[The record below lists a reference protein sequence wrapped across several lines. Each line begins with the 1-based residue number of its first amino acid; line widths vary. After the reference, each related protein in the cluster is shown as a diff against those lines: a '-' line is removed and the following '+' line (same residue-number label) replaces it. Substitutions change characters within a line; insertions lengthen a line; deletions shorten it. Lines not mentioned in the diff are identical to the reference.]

1 MKDPIPFNSY
11 CSKTWWALSLKER
24 FLDSITTVGSSFSD
38 SMLFQCSN
46 FFFVRTKVFFL
57 CSFTTVKHHCCKSIR
72 WATDP
77 APPPQKTKNILAPL
91 LSHCLGTF
99 GVSLLC
105 ETLLAVHTSLLASKS
120 FTTSILATIIVQILN
135 ECKTEDNPGGN
146 SGALCQSLTH
156 IFKQFLN

>member
-1 MKDPIPFNSY
+1 MVGTEFKRKVFRFNH
-11 CSKTWWALSLKER
+11 CCW
-24 FLDSITTVGSSFSD
+24 IV
-38 SMLFQCSN
+38 LFWPLMFY
-46 FFFVRTKVFFL
+46 FFFVCVQK
-57 CSFTTVKHHCCKSIR
+57 CSSFVPLQQSNTIVVNQYNEPQIL
-72 WATDP
+72 
-77 APPPQKTKNILAPL
+77 PPPQRKTNKKNQKKPPKNILAPL
-91 LSHCLGTF
+91 LSHGLGTF

>member
-1 MKDPIPFNSY
+1 MVGTEFKRKVFRFNH
-11 CSKTWWALSLKER
+11 CCW
-24 FLDSITTVGSSFSD
+24 IV
-38 SMLFQCSN
+38 LFWPLMFY
-46 FFFVRTKVFFL
+46 FFFVCVQK
-57 CSFTTVKHHCCKSIR
+57 CSSFVPLQQSNTIVVNQYNEPQIL
-72 WATDP
+72 
-77 APPPQKTKNILAPL
+77 PPPKEKQTKKTPKNILAPL
-91 LSHCLGTF
+91 LSHGLGTF

>member
-1 MKDPIPFNSY
+1 MVGTEFKRKVFRFNHY
-11 CSKTWWALSLKER
+11 CW
-24 FLDSITTVGSSFSD
+24 IV
-38 SMLFQCSN
+38 LFWLLMFQ

-57 CSFTTVKHHCCKSIR
+57 CSFTTVKHHCCKSIQ

-91 LSHCLGTF
+91 LSHGLGTF
-99 GVSLLC
+99 GVSLC

>member
-1 MKDPIPFNSY
+1 MVGTEFKRKVFRFNH
-11 CSKTWWALSLKER
+11 CCW
-24 FLDSITTVGSSFSD
+24 IV
-38 SMLFQCSN
+38 LFWPLMFY
-46 FFFVRTKVFFL
+46 FFFVCVQK
-57 CSFTTVKHHCCKSIR
+57 CSSFVPLQQSNTIVVNQYNEPQIL
-72 WATDP
+72 
-77 APPPQKTKNILAPL
+77 PPPPKKNKQKKQKKPPKNILAPL
-91 LSHCLGTF
+91 LSHGLGTF

>member
-1 MKDPIPFNSY
+1 MVGTEFKRKVFRFNH
-11 CSKTWWALSLKER
+11 CCW
-24 FLDSITTVGSSFSD
+24 IV
-38 SMLFQCSN
+38 LFWPLMFY
-46 FFFVRTKVFFL
+46 FFFVCVQK
-57 CSFTTVKHHCCKSIR
+57 CSSFVPLQQSNTIVVNQYNEPQIL
-72 WATDP
+72 
-77 APPPQKTKNILAPL
+77 PPPKEKQTKKTKKPPPKNILAPL
-91 LSHCLGTF
+91 LSHGLGTF

>member
-1 MKDPIPFNSY
+1 MSHRS
-11 CSKTWWALSLKER
+11 C
-24 FLDSITTVGSSFSD
+24 
-38 SMLFQCSN
+38 
-46 FFFVRTKVFFL
+46 
-57 CSFTTVKHHCCKSIR
+57 
-72 WATDP
+72 
-77 APPPQKTKNILAPL
+77 PPPKEKQTKKTKKKPQKNILAPL
-91 LSHCLGTF
+91 LSHGLGTF

>member
-1 MKDPIPFNSY
+1 MVGTEFKRKVFRFNH
-11 CSKTWWALSLKER
+11 CCW
-24 FLDSITTVGSSFSD
+24 IV
-38 SMLFQCSN
+38 LFWPLMFY
-46 FFFVRTKVFFL
+46 FFFVCVQK
-57 CSFTTVKHHCCKSIR
+57 CSSYVPLQQSNTIVVNQYNEPQIL
-72 WATDP
+72 
-77 APPPQKTKNILAPL
+77 PPPPKKNKQKNPKKPPKNILAPL
-91 LSHCLGTF
+91 LSHGLGTF

>member
-1 MKDPIPFNSY
+1 MVGTEFKRKVFRFNH
-11 CSKTWWALSLKER
+11 CRW
-24 FLDSITTVGSSFSD
+24 IV
-38 SMLFQCSN
+38 LFWPLMFY
-46 FFFVRTKVFFL
+46 FFFVCVQK
-57 CSFTTVKHHCCKSIR
+57 CSSFVPLQQSNTIVVNQYNEPQIL
-72 WATDP
+72 
-77 APPPQKTKNILAPL
+77 PPPQRKTNKKNPKKPPKNILAPL
-91 LSHCLGTF
+91 LSHGLGTF

-105 ETLLAVHTSLLASKS
+105 EPLLAVHTSLLASKS

>member
-1 MKDPIPFNSY
+1 MVGTEFKRKVFRFNH
-11 CSKTWWALSLKER
+11 CCW
-24 FLDSITTVGSSFSD
+24 IV
-38 SMLFQCSN
+38 LFWPLMFY
-46 FFFVRTKVFFL
+46 FFFCVRTKVFFL
-57 CSFTTVKHHCCKSIR
+57 CSFTTVKHHCCKSIQ

-77 APPPQKTKNILAPL
+77 APPQRKTNKKKPKTPPKNILAPL
-91 LSHCLGTF
+91 LSHGLGTF

-105 ETLLAVHTSLLASKS
+105 GTLLAVHTSLLASKS

-135 ECKTEDNPGGN
+135 ERKTEDNPGGN

>member
-1 MKDPIPFNSY
+1 MVGTEFKRKVFRFNH
-11 CSKTWWALSLKER
+11 CCW
-24 FLDSITTVGSSFSD
+24 IV
-38 SMLFQCSN
+38 LFWPLMFY
-46 FFFVRTKVFFL
+46 FFFVCVQK
-57 CSFTTVKHHCCKSIR
+57 CSSFVPLQQSNTIVVNQYNEPQIL
-72 WATDP
+72 
-77 APPPQKTKNILAPL
+77 PPPQRKTNKKNPKKPPKNILAPL
-91 LSHCLGTF
+91 LSHGLGTF